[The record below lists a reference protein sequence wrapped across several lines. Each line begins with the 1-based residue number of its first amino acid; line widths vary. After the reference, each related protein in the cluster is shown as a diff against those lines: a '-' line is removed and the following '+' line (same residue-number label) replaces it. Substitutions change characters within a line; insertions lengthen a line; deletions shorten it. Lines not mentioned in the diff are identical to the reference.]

1 MINNQIQSPVSGKN
15 SVISGQAP
23 NGSKLDAGKQNGG
36 LFKLLMNSVEGA
48 NSGSSTS
55 ANILGGNL
63 TLNTQS
69 EGEGKQ
75 SALHLLTGSGEESK
89 EEKITLS
96 RLLDGS
102 ESNVEA
108 SGEGE
113 SDEETKLEVVVN
125 GDSESSENSDDI
137 AYNSGEEAPAVE
149 QQTKGE
155 KAELPADGVQKTD
168 TEKADQAAGELHQ
181 TAPVAKETTD
191 GKTSVKGQSGATA
204 ETQKA
209 VQASGNTT
217 TTMAAGEQSTTL
229 TVQQQ
234 AALSGDTADAGAQGS
249 NMQQATGE
257 TKESNLLNGL
267 IAGQESSDKG
277 KQAQF
282 GSVLAGETTADDDEG
297 MAAKRGEGKSI
308 VRPETIKSEGLVNEL
323 RALAAAQGETAI
335 SGQQHVRLS
344 AEQLDEAAGS
354 RDSQD
359 ATIQE
364 IFAALQN
371 GSIEQV
377 AAEIRS
383 SKASQMRETKYSN
396 YLSSFANRQ
405 EISDAVSAFNAT
417 GDSSASAAATGS
429 TATMMPVS
437 TMVPGGVSLSGE
449 MFDENGAVLWKEQ
462 ITEYFE
468 SKEKSAAENQAA
480 SAFARLGEVPVTNI
494 SVKRSFAKG
503 ISQAILSSTGG
514 SKKGSDVWQ
523 KHNFVLE
530 DGKNIQVSARKVE
543 GVLQLKL
550 SSSYSELNKLLMEHE
565 NEIRDLL
572 ENELELQIDLQ
583 MDGGGD
589 SSAAG
594 FFGGSSNGQSG
605 SGSNLL
611 DLGSVKKTNEKQ
623 VEEVVP
629 KAVRKFG
636 YNQMEWTV

>member
-1 MINNQIQSPVSGKN
+1 MINIQIQSPLSGKN
-15 SVISGQAP
+15 NDISGQAAESP
-23 NGSKLDAGKQNGG
+23 KGDAGKQNGG
-36 LFKLLMNSVEGA
+36 LFKLLMSSVQGGDLNGKKGQSA
-48 NSGSSTS
+48 A

-108 SGEGE
+108 SGEGV
-113 SDEETKLEVVVN
+113 SDEETNLDGDAN
-125 GDSESSENSDDI
+125 GDSELSENSDDI
-137 AYNSGEEAPAVE
+137 ADISGEEAPAGE
-149 QQTKGE
+149 QQTEGE
-155 KAELPADGVQKTD
+155 TAVLSADGVQ
-168 TEKADQAAGELHQ
+168 QAAPSAEENSESNKNTANAGQAGYAVAGKQTVSTGEVEATLQQQ
-181 TAPVAKETTD
+181 TAT
-191 GKTSVKGQSGATA
+191 
-204 ETQKA
+204 
-209 VQASGNTT
+209 
-217 TTMAAGEQSTTL
+217 
-229 TVQQQ
+229 
-234 AALSGDTADAGAQGS
+234 LSGDAAAVAAGAKQPS
-249 NMQQATGE
+249 VTTSGE
-257 TKESNLLNGL
+257 TKESNPLNGL
-267 IAGQESSDKG
+267 IVDQKSADKG
-277 KQAQF
+277 EQT
-282 GSVLAGETTADDDEG
+282 GIGHVLAGESTTGERG
-297 MAAKRGEGKSI
+297 RGEDNST
-308 VRPETIKSEGLVNEL
+308 VRPELMTSKGHVNEL
-323 RALAAAQGETAI
+323 RALAASNGEQLI
-335 SGQQHVRLS
+335 SEQQQIRLS
-344 AEQLDEAAGS
+344 AEQLDESAGS
-354 RDSQD
+354 RTPDD
-359 ATIQE
+359 GALIQE

-405 EISDAVSAFNAT
+405 ERSDVGSAFNMI
-417 GDSSASAAATGS
+417 GDLSASTAAKGS
-429 TATMMPVS
+429 GVAMMPVFAV
-437 TMVPGGVSLSGE
+437 VPGGVSASSE

-468 SKEKSAAENQAA
+468 SKEKSAAENQASA
-480 SAFARLGEVPVTNI
+480 AFARLGEVPVTNI
-494 SVKRSFAKG
+494 SVRRSFAKG

-514 SKKGSDVWQ
+514 GKKGSDVWQ

-530 DGKNIQVSARKVE
+530 DGKNIQVSAREVE

-572 ENELELQIDLQ
+572 ENELELKIDLQ

-594 FFGGSSNGQSG
+594 FFGGSSNHQSG
-605 SGSNLL
+605 SGNKPL
-611 DLGSVKKTNEKQ
+611 DLGSMKKVNEKQ